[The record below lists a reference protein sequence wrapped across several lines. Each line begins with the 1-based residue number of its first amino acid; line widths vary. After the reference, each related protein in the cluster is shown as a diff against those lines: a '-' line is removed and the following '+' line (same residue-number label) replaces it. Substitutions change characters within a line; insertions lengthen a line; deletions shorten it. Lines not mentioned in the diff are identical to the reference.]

1 MCISLN
7 KPAFAWLSFTLE
19 FFPAWGQAPLLASLS
34 RRLTQDPGRGRPLKP
49 HVSFN
54 VASWPPFHPLRST
67 SVPSTLKMPLS
78 RVTSAVSG
86 FILLGCPHSLV
97 LMTALS
103 FRKPLF
109 PQGSLYIIPILSIL
123 VLILPHQMPSPHS
136 LPQTFRGNWHYRERL
151 IWVFFISSLI
161 PLKYLCL
168 SSKTRA
174 LNNLPQTT

>member
-1 MCISLN
+1 M
-7 KPAFAWLSFTLE
+7 
-19 FFPAWGQAPLLASLS
+19 
-34 RRLTQDPGRGRPLKP
+34 
-49 HVSFN
+49 SFN
-54 VASWPPFHPLRST
+54 VASCPPFHPLRST

-123 VLILPHQMPSPHS
+123 VLILPHHPSLVFSRWPGQVREGIITFIQSCPTLCDPMDCS
-136 LPQTFRGNWHYRERL
+136 LPG
-151 IWVFFISSLI
+151 SSLHGILQARVLDRGSLECNPEI
-161 PLKYLCL
+161 PAFPGEEY
-168 SSKTRA
+168 
-174 LNNLPQTT
+174 